1 MNKPQFSRMTAFDY
15 IRDHGIKNAKANLTP
30 YNSGDLVF
38 IVPKDELPALKRIVE
53 SLEMISEADG
63 YAAFL
68 SQYKQAKKSWSNDKR
83 GHDQNLGRMLQA
95 LEDYERVHDIAS

>member
-30 YNSGDLVF
+30 YNGGDLVF
-38 IVPKDELPALKRIVE
+38 IVPQDELPALKRIVE

-63 YAAFL
+63 YSSFL
-68 SQYKQAKKSWSNDKR
+68 YEYKQAKKTWSSDKR
-83 GHDQNLGRMLQA
+83 VHDQNLGRMLQA
-95 LEDYERVHDIAS
+95 LEDYERVHDIAF

>member
-1 MNKPQFSRMTAFDY
+1 MTAFDY

-30 YNSGDLVF
+30 YNGQDLVF
-38 IVPKDELPALKRIVE
+38 IVPQDELPALRRIVE

-68 SQYKQAKKSWSNDKR
+68 EQYKQAKKSWSNDKR
-83 GHDQNLGRMLQA
+83 GHDQNLGRMRQA
-95 LEDYERVHDIAS
+95 LEDYERVYDIAF